1 MAEEPSAGYVYY
13 KQVER
18 HMRKLDEI
26 NAKII
31 VEMCRHGSNNV
42 SLIAR
47 NVNLPI
53 ETVRY
58 RVNLLRKPGIFGV
71 SLYFRYSYLG
81 LLRMMVLCEVSKP
94 KVALLARAVE
104 IPGYWRYISR
114 VHGKY
119 EGLFIQY
126 AFPYRDAGHVS
137 EIFEILKERE
147 ILKDFAIINT
157 GDSIPS
163 VPDFRRFDF
172 KKSTWNSPWEKWH
185 EELEQAPATIQDEL
199 RDPEEYGGEFDLT
212 DLQLMEWIEGTGL
225 QKFSFL
231 GQRVGLTA
239 QGVRHHYIEHLYG
252 RKIALGYLPTL
263 LPFPIDVLDIYLFF
277 LDFSDTNHMGRFAN
291 ALPGKYLVRNYSKI
305 LGKNS
310 LIVTLTL
317 TRTDANKM
325 FDLLYRLAHEGWL
338 LDFSYS
344 ILDLRTYQTQT
355 LTPEKFI
362 DGAWSY
368 DHEKTVNKLQ
378 NLISRPS

>member
-1 MAEEPSAGYVYY
+1 
-13 KQVER
+13 
-18 HMRKLDEI
+18 MRKLDEI

-58 RVNLLRKPGIFGV
+58 RVNLLRKPGIFGL

-94 KVALLARAVE
+94 KVALLAKAAEV
-104 IPGYWRYISR
+104 PGYWRYIAR
-114 VHGKY
+114 AHGKY

-126 AFPYRDAGHVS
+126 AFPYAQAGHVN
-137 EIFEILKERE
+137 EIFEILKERDVVRE
-147 ILKDFAIINT
+147 YSIIST

-163 VPDFRRFDF
+163 VPDFSRFNF
-172 KKSTWNSPWEKWH
+172 EKSTWSSPWENWDD
-185 EELEQAPATIQDEL
+185 ELEQASSKLQEEMG
-199 RDPEEYGGEFDLT
+199 DPKEYGGEFDLT
-212 DLQLMEWIEGTGL
+212 DLRLMEWIEGTGL

-231 GQRVGLTA
+231 AQRVGLTA
-239 QGVRHHYIEHLYG
+239 QGVRHHYVEHLYG

-263 LPFPIDVLDIYLFF
+263 LPFPIDLLDTYLFF
-277 LDFSDTNHMGRFAN
+277 LDFSDSSYMARFAN
-291 ALPGKYLVRNYSKI
+291 LLLGKYFVRNYSKI

-310 LIVTLTL
+310 LIATLTL
-317 TRTDANKM
+317 TRADANKL
-325 FDLLYRLAHEGWL
+325 FDSLYRIAQKGWL

-362 DGAWSY
+362 DDAWSY
-368 DHEKTVNKLQ
+368 DHAKTLHKLES
-378 NLISRPS
+378 LIKQSQ

>member
-1 MAEEPSAGYVYY
+1 
-13 KQVER
+13 
-18 HMRKLDEI
+18 MRKLDEI

-31 VEMCRHGSNNV
+31 EEMCRHGSNNV

-58 RVNLLRKPGIFGV
+58 RVNLLRKPGIFGL

-94 KVALLARAVE
+94 KVSLLAKAAEV
-104 IPGYWRYISR
+104 PGYWRYISR
-114 VHGKY
+114 AHGRY

-126 AFPYRDAGHVS
+126 AFPHAHAGHVS
-137 EIFEILKERE
+137 EIFEILKDR
-147 ILKDFAIINT
+147 DVVRDYTIIST

-163 VPDFRRFDF
+163 VPDFSRFDF
-172 KKSTWNSPWEKWH
+172 EKSTWNSPWESWDDELQQASSKLQ
-185 EELEQAPATIQDEL
+185 EELG
-199 RDPEEYGGEFDLT
+199 DPKENGGEFDLT
-212 DLQLMEWIEGTGL
+212 DLRLVEWIEGTGL

-239 QGVRHHYIEHLYG
+239 QGVRHHYVEHLYG

-263 LPFPIDVLDIYLFF
+263 LPFPIDLLDTYLFF
-277 LDFSDTNHMGRFAN
+277 LDFADANYMARFAN
-291 ALPGKYLVRNYSKI
+291 TLPGRYLVRNYSKI

-310 LIVTLTL
+310 LILTLTL
-317 TRTDANKM
+317 TRADANKF
-325 FDLLYRLAHEGWL
+325 FDLLYRLAQDRWL

-362 DGAWSY
+362 EGVWSY
-368 DHEKTVNKLQ
+368 DHAKTLQKLE
-378 NLISRPS
+378 NLIAHPQ

>member
-1 MAEEPSAGYVYY
+1 
-13 KQVER
+13 
-18 HMRKLDEI
+18 MRKLDES

-58 RVNLLRKPGIFGV
+58 RVNLLRKLGIFGL

-81 LLRMMVLCEVSKP
+81 LLRMMVLCEVTKP
-94 KVALLARAVE
+94 KVSLLAKAAEV
-104 IPGYWRYISR
+104 PGYWRYIAR
-114 VHGKY
+114 AHGKY

-126 AFPYRDAGHVS
+126 AFPSADAGHVS
-137 EIFEILKERE
+137 EIFEILKERDVVRE
-147 ILKDFAIINT
+147 YSIIST

-163 VPDFRRFDF
+163 VPDFSRFDF
-172 KKSTWNSPWEKWH
+172 EKSTWSSPWENWDD
-185 EELEQAPATIQDEL
+185 ELEKASPSLQDEL
-199 RDPEEYGGEFDLT
+199 GDPKEYGGEFDAT
-212 DLQLMEWIEGTGL
+212 DLRLIEWIEGTGL
-225 QKFSFL
+225 QKFSLL

-239 QGVRHHYIEHLYG
+239 QGVRHHYLEHLYG

-263 LPFPIDVLDIYLFF
+263 PPFPIDLLDTYLFF
-277 LDFSDTNHMGRFAN
+277 LDFSNANYMARFAN
-291 ALPGKYLVRNYSKI
+291 SLSGKYLVRNYSKI

-317 TRTDANKM
+317 TRADANKF
-325 FDLLYRLAHEGWL
+325 FDLLYRLAPKGWL

-344 ILDLRTYQTQT
+344 ILDIRTYQGQS

-362 DGAWSY
+362 DGAWTY
-368 DHEKTVNKLQ
+368 DHTKTLQKLE
-378 NLISRPS
+378 NLIAHPQ